1 LTHWL
6 ANEMSP
12 CSVGPSMLLTSI
24 SISSSSSSFSADRLK
39 LCQLVNQLTPEQLG
53 SLLEMI
59 QGQCPEALNEEE
71 EEEIEIEVN
80 NIDGPTL
87 QGLISFANQC
97 VNGSDSNK
105 KQKTK

>member
-1 LTHWL
+1 
-6 ANEMSP
+6 M
-12 CSVGPSMLLTSI
+12 
-24 SISSSSSSFSADRLK
+24 
-39 LCQLVNQLTPEQLG
+39 
-53 SLLEMI
+53 EMI

-87 QGLISFANQC
+87 QSLITFANQS
-97 VNGSDSNK
+97 VNGSEGHK